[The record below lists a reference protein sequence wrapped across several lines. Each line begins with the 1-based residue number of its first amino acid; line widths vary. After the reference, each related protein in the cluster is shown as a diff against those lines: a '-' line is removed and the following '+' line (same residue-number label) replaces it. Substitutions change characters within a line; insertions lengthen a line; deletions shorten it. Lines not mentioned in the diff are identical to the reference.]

1 MTFKNN
7 FNEAERKQEAQ
18 RILERYP
25 DRVPIVVEKRKD
37 NDGITDL
44 DKHKYLVPKDMT
56 LGQFV
61 YVIRRRIKLKPE
73 KAIFV
78 FVNNVLPPVSQLI
91 SQLYEEHKDE
101 DGFLYLTYGSENTF
115 G

>member
-1 MTFKNN
+1 MSFKNTY
-7 FNEAERKQEAQ
+7 AISERKAEAN
-18 RILERYP
+18 RIIDKYP
-25 DRVPIVVEKRKD
+25 DRVPIVVERKKGND
-37 NDGITDL
+37 NISDL

-61 YVIRRRIKLKPE
+61 YVIRRRIKLKSD

-91 SQLYEEHKDE
+91 SQLYTEHKDE
-101 DGFLYLTYGSENTF
+101 DGFLYITYGSESTF

>member
-1 MTFKNN
+1 MNFKNN
-7 FNEAERKQEAQ
+7 FNETDRKEEAH
-18 RILERYP
+18 RILEKYP
-25 DRVPIVVEKRKD
+25 DRVQIVVEKKKEL
-37 NDGITDL
+37 DGIIDL

-78 FVNNVLPPVSQLI
+78 FVNNILPPVAQLI

>member
-1 MTFKNN
+1 MNFKNN
-7 FNEAERKQEAQ
+7 FNETERKQEAQ
-18 RILERYP
+18 RILEKYP
-25 DRVPIVVEKRKD
+25 ERVPIVVEKKKD
-37 NDGITDL
+37 SDGIIDL